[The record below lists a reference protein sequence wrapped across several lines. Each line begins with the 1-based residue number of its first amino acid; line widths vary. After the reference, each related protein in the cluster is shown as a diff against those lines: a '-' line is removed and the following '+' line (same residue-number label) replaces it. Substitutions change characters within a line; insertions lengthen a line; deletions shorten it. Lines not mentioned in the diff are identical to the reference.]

1 MKTTVNLSVLPFA
14 LLLLCLIQGCKTTEA
29 NYRAAYEKAVSAR
42 ESDERETIYG
52 GASRQLG
59 SKIMVEK
66 GDTAEI
72 MIKHVSP
79 VVASG
84 AKAPEVKK
92 IMLVVG
98 EFKQLFNAESM
109 CKRFVDAGYPT
120 ALVVQTA
127 EPYYYIVADSFDT
140 IKEANASLDAIKNN
154 APFPLKTPA
163 PFLLRDPRK

>member
-1 MKTTVNLSVLPFA
+1 MKTPVKLMAWGTGVMIAVLS
-14 LLLLCLIQGCKTTEA
+14 IGCKTTEA

-42 ESDERETIYG
+42 ETDERETIYG

-59 SKIMVEK
+59 SKVMVEK

-79 VVASG
+79 VVAKG

-92 IMLVVG
+92 YMLVVG

-109 CKRFVDAGYPT
+109 CKRFIASGYSS
-120 ALVVQTA
+120 AIVVQTA
-127 EPYYYIVADSFDT
+127 EPYYYIVAESFDSIKDVKLALET
-140 IKEANASLDAIKNN
+140 IEKNT
-154 APFPLKTPA
+154 PFPLKAPA
-163 PFLLRDPRK
+163 PFILRDPRN